1 MMQWRFFVQYSLQ
14 GIRRGGQR
22 VVVAILSV
30 MFGVMSLVAMTS
42 LSQSISQVLM
52 VDPHLR
58 LGGDAQLEKDG
69 VFLTQEDIAQ
79 VESLHAAGLIRRYA
93 LVETPGSLV
102 LKTPDSGGVTFL
114 RGGTGFDPGTFPL
127 LGEIV
132 LGEPAGA
139 TPKDVLQNAGDV
151 IVTRDVA
158 IDRELHVGDEI
169 QVSNRLGGRPQRMR
183 VAGIATG
190 TPGYQG
196 NHLYYSME
204 TSRMATGRAQ
214 SYTDVYVL
222 WGPDPDAA
230 IAEIKATGWQI
241 QLPGS
246 ISQHDQEIRD
256 TFNFMLNGAG
266 ILGLL
271 VGGIGI
277 ANTMQVLLAH
287 RKNQVAILK
296 TLGYSRRHMIVL
308 FITETAL
315 MGLIGSVLGV
325 AVAAGVSR
333 ALVSTV
339 DRVITLLLP
348 WHLDPLVGIGGLG
361 GIGMITTLLFATNA
375 ILQASEV
382 RPAMLFR
389 HMPTPQRR
397 WFRTLGL
404 YGLLAIPFGA
414 ITSLILGSVLE
425 GIGVLLLALAGLAGF
440 GLLLGVSMWLVLRFL
455 PTFKFHLLRMARNN
469 MRRRGFSLLFA
480 MIALFIGVFALG
492 MAITSISS
500 SVDELA
506 RRSFSLEGINLVVL
520 ADPAKEDAVRQ
531 ALTERGVQ
539 NVNARFEAQLES
551 VTLDGVKVD
560 DTLQGRNDLWDVK
573 IEGTPWGTVPDGVYL
588 SADSAL
594 PIGTSIAVTG
604 MSGKQMNLTVAGT
617 FKATEWE
624 DGLLTP
630 AQGLLVDSQVFLE
643 LSGDRYYFIVGG
655 EADVK
660 DLSTIRDEV
669 GMVLPQT
676 MVLTSIDVDNL
687 FSAALKNLFTFAV
700 AMSGLALAAGGVL
713 IANAVSLAMIDRQYE
728 IGILKAVG
736 YTQGKVISTVL
747 LEYGLITLIASIA
760 GVFAVELFIV
770 VMQVVQET
778 AGELLHMDLL
788 TGLAIIAT
796 TMGLTLLTVL
806 ITTWGPTRVRPLVIL
821 NRNT

>member
-1 MMQWRFFVQYSLQ
+1 
-14 GIRRGGQR
+14 
-22 VVVAILSV
+22 
-30 MFGVMSLVAMTS
+30 
-42 LSQSISQVLM
+42 
-52 VDPHLR
+52 
-58 LGGDAQLEKDG
+58 
-69 VFLTQEDIAQ
+69 
-79 VESLHAAGLIRRYA
+79 
-93 LVETPGSLV
+93 
-102 LKTPDSGGVTFL
+102 
-114 RGGTGFDPGTFPL
+114 
-127 LGEIV
+127 
-132 LGEPAGA
+132 
-139 TPKDVLQNAGDV
+139 
-151 IVTRDVA
+151 
-158 IDRELHVGDEI
+158 
-169 QVSNRLGGRPQRMR
+169 
-183 VAGIATG
+183 
-190 TPGYQG
+190 
-196 NHLYYSME
+196 
-204 TSRMATGRAQ
+204 MATGRAQ

-246 ISQHDQEIRD
+246 ISQQDQEIRD

-296 TLGYSRRHMIVL
+296 TLGYSRRHMIAL
-308 FITETAL
+308 FITETSL

-325 AVAAGVSR
+325 AVAAGVSW
-333 ALVSTV
+333 ALVSMV
-339 DRVITLLLP
+339 GRVITLLLP

-361 GIGMITTLLFATNA
+361 IGMITTLLFATNA
-375 ILQASEV
+375 ILQASDV
-382 RPAMLFR
+382 RPAVLFR
-389 HMPTPQRR
+389 HMPTSKRR

-404 YGLLAIPFGA
+404 YGLLAIPFGT

-425 GIGVLLLALAGLAGF
+425 GMGVLLLALAGLAGF
-440 GLLLGVSMWLVLRFL
+440 GLLLGVSTWLVLRFL

-492 MAITSISS
+492 LAITSISS

-531 ALTERGVQ
+531 ALTKRGVQ

-551 VTLDGVKVD
+551 VTVDGVKVD
-560 DTLQGRNDLWDVK
+560 DNEMHTLQGRNDLWDVK
-573 IEGTPWGTVPDGVYL
+573 IEGTSWGTAPDGVYL

-604 MSGKQMNLTVAGT
+604 MSGKQMNLTVVGT

-630 AQGLLVDSQVFLE
+630 AKGLLVDSRVFLE
-643 LSGDRYYFIVGG
+643 LSGDGYYFIVGG

-660 DLSTIRDEV
+660 DLSAIRDEV

-676 MVLTSIDVDNL
+676 MVLSSIDVDNL
-687 FSAALKNLFTFAV
+687 FSATLKNLFTFAV

-736 YTQGKVISTVL
+736 YTQGKVMSTVL
-747 LEYGLITLIASIA
+747 LEYGLIALIASIA

-778 AGELLHMDLL
+778 AGQLLHMDLL

-796 TMGLTLLTVL
+796 AMGLTLLTVL
-806 ITTWGPTRVRPLVIL
+806 IAAWGPTRVRPLVIL